1 MSKNPVQDSKEIG
14 RGCVLLTRGRV
25 LYYKAMLSFGSHDG
39 QKKDALTGDGLGAFG
54 NGMLGQLTRQDQAD
68 SRLDLAR
75 RDGRLL
81 VDLGKLCRTTRGE
94 YVCFSVT

>member
-1 MSKNPVQDSKEIG
+1 
-14 RGCVLLTRGRV
+14 
-25 LYYKAMLSFGSHDG
+25 MLSFGSHDE
-39 QKKDALTGDGLGAFG
+39 QKKTDALTGDGLGAFG
-54 NGMLGQLTRQDQAD
+54 NGMLGQLSRQDQTH

-81 VDLGKLCRTTRGE
+81 VYLGKLCRATRGE